1 MKRTRVLFLILCFS
15 VTIAIMAWSKEI
27 FQFKQHNGTV
37 LLSDVNQSADAKM
50 EIPLHAAVKENN
62 LVEVKR
68 LVNEGADVNQKNSRG
83 TNALFWAVVDK
94 RNHEMAVF
102 LIENGAEVNN
112 FDLPIS
118 PLELAANNNDIE
130 LIKLLIDKGATVS
143 GPDESPLLGPA
154 GKGYIEAIDLL
165 VANGADVNAG
175 NDNGWSALTQAVYDR
190 NIETMKTLIKYNVNI
205 NYKDDDFLTPLH
217 HAVGLG
223 FKEGVALLLDNGA
236 DTEAKTKN
244 DSLRPLHMAVIEE
257 HKEIVRML
265 LQHDAEINALNSRN
279 QTALN
284 IATYS
289 QGILQQNS
297 QVAIDTGEI
306 TAEEITEGLVLMH
319 EITEL
324 LIVHGAQISLHDA
337 VFLEDMDCVKEL
349 LEKGADINAKDC
361 VQMTPLHHAIATNQ
375 LEMCEYLL
383 REGADVNIKTQNGMT
398 PLDMAIDNKHSELAK
413 LLEDYSSNLK

>member
-1 MKRTRVLFLILCFS
+1 
-15 VTIAIMAWSKEI
+15 MAWSKEI